1 MRTPSHSTSRTWL
14 IRVGWLMLIWVTSI
28 VTLGNRCDGFAYNH
42 VGCGHDHLT
51 TRCLS
56 TKAQAPRLTS

>member
-28 VTLGNRCDGFAYNH
+28 VTLGIVAMVFRTIMSVAGMTA
-42 VGCGHDHLT
+42 
-51 TRCLS
+51 
-56 TKAQAPRLTS
+56 